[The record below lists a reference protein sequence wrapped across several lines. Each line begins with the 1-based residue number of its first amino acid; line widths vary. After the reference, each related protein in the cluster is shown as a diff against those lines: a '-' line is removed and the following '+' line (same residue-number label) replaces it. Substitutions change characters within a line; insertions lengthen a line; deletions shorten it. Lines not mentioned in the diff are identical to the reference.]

1 MIRNESRTA
10 THRGVREPRRHPLR
24 GRRPAHPAAQ
34 ARRPLRPA
42 EPDGRR
48 RRHARQHPWAAAAG
62 RGHRRPRGGDRALP
76 GPDRRGP
83 VRRRVRDGPPGP
95 RVDFAAYEER
105 WPSFVPVARAAG
117 YASAHA
123 LPLQVRGQRIGALN
137 LLSHVPTSLSPSET
151 TLLRGLANVASAAV
165 VTWNRDLVRP
175 TDIATRAHAALS
187 AKALLDTATGMIAAT
202 EDITPREAARWPQAY
217 AAQHHRRPTDVAE
230 ELVRR
235 RMEVATVMNPEI

>member
-1 MIRNESRTA
+1 MNREQQLTEAFVSLADTLSEDVDPP
-10 THRGVREPRRHPLR
+10 TLLHRLVDHCVRLSPMDAAGVMLANTR
-24 GRRPAHPAAQ
+24 GR
-34 ARRPLRPA
+34 LRPVVA
-42 EPDGRR
+42 TD
-48 RRHARQHPWAAAAG
+48 
-62 RGHRRPRGGDRALP
+62 DRAAVTELFQAQIDE
-76 GPDRRGP
+76 GPCVDAYATGVP
-83 VRRRVRDGPPGP
+83 VHV
-95 RVDFAAYEER
+95 VDFAAYEER

-202 EDITPREAARWPQAY
+202 EDITPREAARWLQAY

-235 RMEVATVMNPEI
+235 RMEVATVMNPET